1 MSFDDLQRDLLTERI
16 QGLRDDA
23 DRYRE
28 VAEARRARGRR
39 RRLRLWRR
47 VVAPRLAATV
57 QGVNDILGAIL
68 SPAWPASDSRTHPPV
83 RPSAGR

>member
-1 MSFDDLQRDLLTERI
+1 MSFDDLQRDLVTERI

-28 VAEARRARGRR
+28 VAEARRARGRS

-47 VVAPRLAATV
+47 VVAPRLAVTV

-68 SPAWPASDSRTHPPV
+68 SPAWPVSDSQTHPPV

>member
-1 MSFDDLQRDLLTERI
+1 MSFDDLQRDLVTERI
-16 QGLRDDA
+16 QGLRDNA

-39 RRLRLWRR
+39 RRLHLWRR
-47 VVAPRLAATV
+47 AVAARLAATV

-68 SPAWPASDSRTHPPV
+68 SPAWPASDSRTDLPI

>member
-1 MSFDDLQRDLLTERI
+1 MSFDDLQRDLVTERI

-28 VAEARRARGRR
+28 VAEARLARGRR

-47 VVAPRLAATV
+47 MVAPRLAATV
-57 QGVNDILGAIL
+57 QGVNDVLGAIL
-68 SPAWPASDSRTHPPV
+68 SPAWPASDCRTHPPI